1 MVAAFLLNDVEKK
14 VRWECSLPSLFML
27 AHMEMRPTW
36 TRVKSLRQ
44 VREEIK
50 NWRDSSVAAL
60 LLNDVEEKV
69 RWERT
74 LPGPF
79 MLARMGMHHTKGKSL
94 FSRVHYQR
102 FFSSLARLF
111 EFPLPPKQCRKG
123 QLS

>member
-74 LPGPF
+74 LPRPIYVGAYGNAPY
-79 MLARMGMHHTKGKSL
+79 KG
-94 FSRVHYQR
+94 
-102 FFSSLARLF
+102 
-111 EFPLPPKQCRKG
+111 
-123 QLS
+123 